1 MKHETIRFLGRAIYI
16 LSNYTAPEVG
26 ETGMSLA
33 AVLDA
38 ATDDTL
44 LAIAVA
50 LPTAADLLRFA
61 LTCRAAAQRFYFTA
75 TSYGSGSAVPSVGG
89 GTSGGGSAAGAQ
101 QEQETWSIIEE
112 AARQWIAACTDQE
125 QGWVPRR
132 GRERWLGLMRE
143 VEVLRRG
150 AVFGRSHED
159 ITLSEGGSVAAKTLS
174 DYQRVFTNRAAT
186 SKVVM
191 RAGRHYAQFTVVS
204 GSMFFGV
211 IRPGWDVEGGRGAP
225 DVAGHCFYNTS
236 GGGRCPGYY
245 EWEGMQFAREEGD
258 RIGMLLDL
266 DQGSMTVY
274 KNDERL
280 GVMATGLS
288 GEYSWAVTLFVYGD
302 RARIEAAPAPGSPT
316 AEEVAQAAA
325 YEAEHA
331 RDGYY
336 WNQSP

>member
-1 MKHETIRFLGRAIYI
+1 
-16 LSNYTAPEVG
+16 
-26 ETGMSLA
+26 MSLA

-50 LPTAADLLRFA
+50 LPTAADLLQLA

-132 GRERWLGLMRE
+132 GRERWLGLMRD
-143 VEVLRRG
+143 VEVLRG
-150 AVFGRSHED
+150 GVVFARSHERI
-159 ITLSEGGSVAAKTLS
+159 ITLSEGGSVATKGVGGYS
-174 DYQRVFTNRAAT
+174 SRAAA
-186 SKVVM
+186 SKAVM
-191 RAGRHYAQFTVVS
+191 RAGRHYVQFTVVS
-204 GSMFFGV
+204 GYMYFGA
-211 IRPGWDVEGGRGAP
+211 IRPGWDVEGGKLAHAV
-225 DVAGHCFYNTS
+225 DGHCFYYTAY
-236 GGGRCPGYY
+236 GLRFPDGRD
-245 EWEGMQFAREEGD
+245 WEGKQDAQDGD
-258 RIGMLLDL
+258 RIGLLLDL

-288 GEYSWAVTLFVYGD
+288 GEYSWAVSLAWLGTS
-302 RARIEAAPAPGSPT
+302 ARIESAPAPASPT
-316 AEEVAQAAA
+316 ATELAQAVA
-325 YEAEHA
+325 
-331 RDGYY
+331 
-336 WNQSP
+336 S